1 MRQPG
6 IEPGSIAWK
15 ATMLTFTPPTLLITI
30 YFAAESFN
38 FLWNDDEIL
47 YNTTTRYFWKLKFSI
62 INLFASAG
70 NRTRIYCL
78 EGNNANLYTTNAVNN
93 NFILPQKGFNFLWND
108 DEIRYN
114 TTTRYFWKLKF
125 SIIKIYASAG
135 NRTRIYCLKGNNA
148 NLYTTDAVDNYF
160 ILPQKVLIFSGTMM
174 KFDIIPP
181 LVTFE
186 NSNFLL

>member
-1 MRQPG
+1 MSQPG

-15 ATMLTFTPPTLLITI
+15 ATMLAFTPPTLLTTL
-30 YFAAESFN
+30 YFAAENFN

-62 INLFASAG
+62 IKLFASAG
-70 NRTRIYCL
+70 IEPGSMAWKATML
-78 EGNNANLYTTNAVNN
+78 TFTPPTLLLKLYFAAES
-93 NFILPQKGFNFLWND
+93 FNFLWND
-108 DEIRYN
+108 VEILYN

-135 NRTRIYCLKGNNA
+135 NRTRIYCLEGNNA
-148 NLYTTDAVDNYF
+148 NLYTTDAVNN
-160 ILPQKVLIFSGTMM
+160 ILLLPQEVLIFSGTMM
-174 KFDIIPP
+174 KFYIIPP
-181 LVTFE
+181 LLTFE